1 MIFKGVTAAILAL
14 LLFRYRLALMFGTV
28 IGIFC
33 FTCNANRDLI
43 LVLGRLGLSISYST
57 ILATLH
63 TLAADS
69 DLRLRAWGAATQT
82 TEPAF
87 LLVFDNVNKMQ
98 RAWQQTV
105 GHKDEVKSGT
115 AATLIR
121 LEDVPPGAMKAKP
134 LLENMRKKERGNLT
148 VQKLLD
154 DIDWDH
160 IEGIGTATVLRIWAK
175 HISALSHFRADI
187 ESLFS
192 DKHARHPIRLRK
204 SDIHTMRSTN
214 IDEATTAGMAN
225 VLQNLV
231 LGQLHILKAWASWLI
246 LVCGDQLTI
255 DRIRKLKQYTA
266 KTSTPYERHDW
277 ALPIIQLWHM
287 KWNWQKAIFRLHWW
301 PDAGKNI
308 FGLHHDCQVLERDKF
323 NPTKCDFYPAHHI
336 LEDRFETF
344 ILDAL
349 RYDGIPAFAGPPI
362 NCYSSLICEAHTHV
376 TKSPRT
382 KLLEG
387 LQQYFEAGGP
397 LEDCSFDQL
406 SSFAIT
412 VYQRYMC
419 TSAYEDALGHSPR
432 DPKVYGLPSSSDAD
446 VLHGELYFQAHGFVP
461 NAESDLK
468 SSAQNIALTGKP
480 SKRPKKAA
488 AAPIRN
494 FSQGDQSLATTVNF
508 IRTTFWYIEMCAATA
523 EGDIGRVFAI
533 IKVILLV
540 ASLSGLLLIAQL

>member
-154 DIDWDH
+154 DIDW
-160 IEGIGTATVLRIWAK
+160 
-175 HISALSHFRADI
+175 
-187 ESLFS
+187 
-192 DKHARHPIRLRK
+192 
-204 SDIHTMRSTN
+204 
-214 IDEATTAGMAN
+214 
-225 VLQNLV
+225 
-231 LGQLHILKAWASWLI
+231 
-246 LVCGDQLTI
+246 
-255 DRIRKLKQYTA
+255 
-266 KTSTPYERHDW
+266 
-277 ALPIIQLWHM
+277 
-287 KWNWQKAIFRLHWW
+287 
-301 PDAGKNI
+301 
-308 FGLHHDCQVLERDKF
+308 
-323 NPTKCDFYPAHHI
+323 
-336 LEDRFETF
+336 
-344 ILDAL
+344 
-349 RYDGIPAFAGPPI
+349 YDGIPAFAGPPI
-362 NCYSSLICEAHTHV
+362 NCYSSPICEAHTHV

-419 TSAYEDALGHSPR
+419 ISAYEDALGHSPR